1 MARVTKGNKAVTEE
15 ITIESSVKFLSDG
28 STTVTA
34 IVDDEKFS
42 WSTPSRLSVHAA
54 VYAAAVVAMQD
65 ADLRGVTHL
74 TLKTRANLV
83 RRQATDEWAKR
94 ATQLTAA
101 YAFYMLF
108 RGNFDDVDWVTS

>member
-1 MARVTKGNKAVTEE
+1 MAKVIPGNKAVREE

-28 STTVTA
+28 GTTVTS
-34 IVDDEKFS
+34 IVNDQKLS
-42 WSTPSRLSVHAA
+42 WWAPSRVSAHAA
-54 VYAAAVVAMQD
+54 VYAAAVIAMRD

-74 TLKTRANLV
+74 MLKTRANLV
-83 RRQATDEWAKR
+83 RRQATDEWTKR

-108 RGNFDDVDWVTS
+108 RGDFDDVDWGTS